1 MIRVNLLPG
10 GKKRQA
16 RSSRSFAFKMPSFG
30 GAGALSDG
38 WLLAGILVPLL
49 ALGAAAWMYMSVTS
63 EEEELLVALDEAVQ
77 DSVRWSDV
85 IERTELL
92 QARSDSIA
100 EKVGIIQE
108 IDEGRYIWPHI
119 MDEVARALPDY
130 TWLSGITPVS
140 AGEAPGIQIGGQA
153 GSNFAIT
160 LFMEQLEAS
169 PFLRDVQ
176 LISSEQTVDQQTSQQ
191 VYSFRL
197 ETQYVQPPLEFLETV
212 PLFTGAGGAPAAD
225 TSATEGAGTPTAD
238 PSAPAASP
246 AGER

>member
-1 MIRVNLLPG
+1 
-10 GKKRQA
+10 
-16 RSSRSFAFKMPSFG
+16 
-30 GAGALSDG
+30 
-38 WLLAGILVPLL
+38 
-49 ALGAAAWMYMSVTS
+49 MSVTS

-130 TWLSGITPVS
+130 TWLSSITPVS

-225 TSATEGAGTPTAD
+225 TSATEGAETPAAD
-238 PSAPAASP
+238 PSAPAAST